1 LTRKR
6 RESLHAVGAVS
17 RHVLL
22 GRPVRVVE
30 YRARFRGSPAS
41 VREARQA
48 ILDYARLC
56 GFESQETFE
65 IALGAGEALANAVEH
80 GNKALGFIE
89 VSCRFANDELI
100 VEVSDAGVGFDP
112 ARLETK
118 RRDPDAVRGFGISI
132 MRAVMDG
139 VDYMSRG
146 TTVRLRKRRPPAFAG
161 GQEEQSE
168 EA

>member
-1 LTRKR
+1 
-6 RESLHAVGAVS
+6 
-17 RHVLL
+17 
-22 GRPVRVVE
+22 
-30 YRARFRGSPAS
+30 

-100 VEVSDAGVGFDP
+100 VEVSDTGLGSTRRVSRPNAATRMPCAG
-112 ARLETK
+112 
-118 RRDPDAVRGFGISI
+118 S
-132 MRAVMDG
+132 
-139 VDYMSRG
+139 
-146 TTVRLRKRRPPAFAG
+146 AFRSCAP
-161 GQEEQSE
+161 
-168 EA
+168 

>member
-1 LTRKR
+1 M
-6 RESLHAVGAVS
+6 
-17 RHVLL
+17 
-22 GRPVRVVE
+22 VE

-89 VSCRFANDELI
+89 VACRFANDELI
-100 VEVSDAGVGFDP
+100 VEVSDAGLGFDP

-139 VDYMSRG
+139 VDYESRG
-146 TTVRLRKRRPPAFAG
+146 TTVRLRKRRPTASADDR
-161 GQEEQSE
+161 EEQSE